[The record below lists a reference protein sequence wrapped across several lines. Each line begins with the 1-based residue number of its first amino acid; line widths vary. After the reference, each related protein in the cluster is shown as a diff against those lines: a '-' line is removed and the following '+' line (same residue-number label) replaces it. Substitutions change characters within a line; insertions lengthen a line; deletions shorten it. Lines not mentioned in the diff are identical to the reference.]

1 MLPEA
6 IGNIPDLS
14 ERGPEKHQGILVIF
28 RTSSVEVR
36 NVTKE
41 ANLRSGMLPTRSGM
55 LPARSGML
63 PKTLVIFRTSLCEV
77 RNLTSSY
84 W

>member
-28 RTSSVEVR
+28 RTSSVEFR

-41 ANLRSGMLPTRSGM
+41 ANLRSGKLPARSGI

-63 PKTLVIFRTSLCEV
+63 PKTLVFFRTSSVEV
-77 RNLTSSY
+77 RNITRTY

>member
-6 IGNIPDLS
+6 TGNIPDLS

-41 ANLRSGMLPTRSGM
+41 ANLRSGK
-55 LPARSGML
+55 LPARSGILPARSGKL
-63 PKTLVIFRTSLCEV
+63 PKILVIFRTSADEV
-77 RNLTSSY
+77 WNITRRS
-84 W
+84 